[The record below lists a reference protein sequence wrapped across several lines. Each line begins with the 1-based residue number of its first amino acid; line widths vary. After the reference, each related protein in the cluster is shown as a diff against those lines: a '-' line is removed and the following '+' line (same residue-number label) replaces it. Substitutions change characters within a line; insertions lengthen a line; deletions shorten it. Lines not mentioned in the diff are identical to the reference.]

1 MPAPNGI
8 AQAQQSGE
16 ASGVPGVGI
25 YTLGQLD
32 LIGGSTITN
41 EAMWTFN
48 KNSVDQALSIVP
60 GVTMQNS
67 GGSRNERDI
76 LVRGFDRFRVPLYTD
91 GVRIYLPYDNR
102 LDFGRFLTP
111 DLSEIQVEK
120 GYVSVLNG
128 PGGEGGAINLVSRKP
143 TKEIELEGRSGV
155 IMSGDL
161 ADLNQWNAYAY
172 GGTRQR
178 GYYAQLSG
186 TIVDQYHFNL
196 SDSFVP
202 ASAANTN
209 GYIPGYPYEDGGLRV
224 HSNFEDWRINA
235 KAGITPNSTD
245 EYSINYTTQ
254 YGEKGAPLSADRQ
267 IVLGYFNGAVS
278 GIGPSTTSRPFRSF
292 QRPRSETSRT

>member
-172 GGTRQR
+172 AGTRQK

-186 TIVDQYHFNL
+186 TIVGQYHCRIASCL
-196 SDSFVP
+196 P
-202 ASAANTN
+202 AQPTRTVIFRVTPMRMAAC
-209 GYIPGYPYEDGGLRV
+209 V
-224 HSNFEDWRINA
+224 S
-235 KAGITPNSTD
+235 TP
-245 EYSINYTTQ
+245 
-254 YGEKGAPLSADRQ
+254 
-267 IVLGYFNGAVS
+267 
-278 GIGPSTTSRPFRSF
+278 
-292 QRPRSETSRT
+292 TSRTGASTPRPASRRTQLTSTASTTRRSTVKRARR